1 MIPRVVLDTNTLVS
15 ALLFGG
21 TPREVLNCAH
31 RGEIHMLVSPHIL
44 SELGGILLH
53 KLQRPLP
60 QVEQALRT
68 VAALATTVHPTIT
81 LSVIPNDDV
90 DNRIIECA
98 VAGGAGLIVTG
109 DHALLRLRRY
119 EDIGIVSARQF
130 LDVLKG
136 LR

>member
-21 TPREVLNCAH
+21 TPRGVLNCAH
-31 RGEIHMLVSPHIL
+31 RGEIQMLISPHIL
-44 SELGGILLH
+44 SELGGVLLN

-68 VAALATTVHPTIT
+68 IAALATTVHPTTT
-81 LSVIPNDDV
+81 LSVIPDDDA

-98 VAGGAGLIVTG
+98 VAGGAGFVVTG
-109 DHALLRLRRY
+109 DHALLRLRQY
-119 EDIGIVSARQF
+119 EGIAVLSARQF

-136 LR
+136 L